1 MKRRNY
7 IILGIIGLIMVL
19 AVIVLAVNPI
29 FSGSWKRDGFKL
41 GLDLKGGISLQY
53 KVQFPQGVT
62 SRFDRGQSV
71 DKQRYFRY
79 SIPYR

>member
-7 IILGIIGLIMVL
+7 ILLSIIMVIMVF

-29 FSGSWKRDGFKL
+29 FGKDGFQL
-41 GLDLKGGISLQY
+41 GLDIKGGISLQY

-62 SRFDRGQSV
+62 PGSTQGNQLITEWNIRH
-71 DKQRYFRY
+71 
-79 SIPYR
+79 SISYR